1 MFKGCSMNLNEIMDS
16 SIYQILNKGVNAL
29 RKSSNHASEL
39 YAYDGAFP
47 RYTHQQKKVLIIG
60 REAYGD
66 YSYYRQQNPDARCV
80 SINTA
85 HLIEYNNNRLFRGGN
100 EASFTEKC
108 LIVPGVKYHARI
120 IATVYAI
127 ITGVWSVSGTEV
139 KDIAASLGKPNGVS
153 FAYANFSKLLN
164 TTGNI
169 SISAPINKERIR
181 FWAMLDNDLH
191 ILQEEVESLNPDVII
206 TQGFIEMCGDIN
218 YNCFNN
224 LGKTNRSNSDRTRR
238 EDIKSK
244 HSPIVEFTLS
254 MKSGKT
260 LPILDVPHFS
270 GIQSANDWEE
280 LWLSLRRYFK

>member
-1 MFKGCSMNLNEIMDS
+1 MNEIMDS
-16 SIYQILNKGVNAL
+16 SIYRILRKGENAL
-29 RKSSNHASEL
+29 RNSSNYTSEL

-47 RYTHQQKKVLIIG
+47 GYTHQQKKILIIG

-66 YSYYRQQNPDARCV
+66 YSYYRQQNQETRCV
-80 SINTA
+80 SINAA
-85 HLIEYNNNRLFRGGN
+85 HLSEYNNNRLFKGGN

-108 LIVPGVKYHARI
+108 LMVRSVKYHARI

-127 ITGVWSVSGTEV
+127 ITGVWSVSGTNI
-139 KDIAASLGKPNGVS
+139 KDIAASLGKTSGVS

-191 ILQEEVESLNPDVII
+191 ILQEEVESLYPDIII
-206 TQGFIEMCGDIN
+206 TQGFIEMCGDIR

-238 EDIKSK
+238 EDIQSK
-244 HSPIVEFTLS
+244 YSPIVEFTLS

-270 GIQSANDWEE
+270 GIQSANDWEKV
-280 LWLSLRRYFK
+280 WLSLRRYFECTN

>member
-1 MFKGCSMNLNEIMDS
+1 MNEIMDS
-16 SIYQILNKGVNAL
+16 SIYRILRKGENAL
-29 RKSSNHASEL
+29 RNSSNYTSEL

-47 RYTHQQKKVLIIG
+47 GYTHQQKKILIIG

-66 YSYYRQQNPDARCV
+66 YSYYRQQNQETRCV
-80 SINTA
+80 SINAA
-85 HLIEYNNNRLFRGGN
+85 HLSEYNNNRLFKGGN

-108 LIVPGVKYHARI
+108 LMVRSVKYHARI

-127 ITGVWSVSGTEV
+127 ITGVWSVSGTNI
-139 KDIAASLGKPNGVS
+139 KDIAASLGKTSGVS

-191 ILQEEVESLNPDVII
+191 ILQEEVESLNPDIII
-206 TQGFIEMCGDIN
+206 TQGFIEMCGDIR

-238 EDIKSK
+238 EDIQSK
-244 HSPIVEFTLS
+244 YSPIVEFTLS

-260 LPILDVPHFS
+260 LPILDVPHSS
-270 GIQSANDWEE
+270 GIQSANDWENV
-280 LWLSLRRYFK
+280 WLSLRRYFECTN

>member
-1 MFKGCSMNLNEIMDS
+1 MNEIMDS
-16 SIYQILNKGVNAL
+16 SIYRILRKGENAL
-29 RKSSNHASEL
+29 RNSSNYTSEL

-47 RYTHQQKKVLIIG
+47 GYTHQQKKILIIG

-66 YSYYRQQNPDARCV
+66 YSYYRQQNQETRCV
-80 SINTA
+80 SINAA
-85 HLIEYNNNRLFRGGN
+85 HLSEYNNNRLFKGGN

-108 LIVPGVKYHARI
+108 LMVRSVKYHARI

-127 ITGVWSVSGTEV
+127 ITGVWSVSGTNI
-139 KDIAASLGKPNGVS
+139 KDIAASLGKTSGVS

-191 ILQEEVESLNPDVII
+191 ILQEEVESLNPDIII
-206 TQGFIEMCGDIN
+206 TQGFIEMCGDIR
-218 YNCFNN
+218 YNCFNY

-238 EDIKSK
+238 EDIQSK
-244 HSPIVEFTLS
+244 YSPIVEFTLS

-270 GIQSANDWEE
+270 GIQSANDWEKV
-280 LWLSLRRYFK
+280 WLSLRRYFECTN